1 MSYFKELPTKMI
13 MAFKRFPLT
22 LIWVTIG
29 SFFVISLINNRIN
42 IFSIHYKEVI
52 TLILGVSWL
61 IGAQFITES
70 HRSKLVGWAVKTAI
84 VLLLILYYFNLPEN
98 HDAAQTH
105 TFLRWFILLLA
116 GHIFIFFA
124 PFIFYWNTV
133 DYWNYLRRIIVAIS
147 RSILFSGIIYLG
159 LSLALLAIENLFT
172 FNIPVEIYFELF
184 IFCLGII
191 NTFIYL
197 SDFPK
202 EIYNTQKLHYS
213 TALDVLIKYILVPI
227 LILYLLIVYAYS
239 FTILLTWQ
247 LPEGWV
253 SYLISILAITGFII
267 YIIIDPIREKH
278 QNLIIRKFHP
288 ILQFSLLPLFILLF
302 VAIYARINAYNFTE
316 NRYLLLILA
325 FWLLGITLFTLIS
338 KKRKLALLPISLFIL
353 CLLSIYGPWNV
364 FRVSTQAQSNE
375 LSELI
380 IKTNNGEQAL
390 TGDEVE
396 RFKNITR
403 YLKEREK
410 LNLIDDEIGFETYYL
425 KHSYSAGKYM
435 LDSIY
440 GKNNYTENKPS
451 NFDDKSF
458 YYNNYNF
465 HDEINIKGYEK
476 FINVSASTFLHQKNR
491 SPYNLE
497 IDQSEI
503 ILRNSFNELFRIDME
518 NDIIEKLQKYQSLTN
533 IPEGSFVYE
542 LNKKAKFKVVI
553 ISLNGT
559 NQNNKIKIKS
569 ITAYIF
575 IG

>member
-1 MSYFKELPTKMI
+1 MSYFKELPKKMI

-29 SFFVISLINNRIN
+29 SFFVISLIHNRIN
-42 IFSIHYKEVI
+42 IFGIYYKEVI

-70 HRSKLVGWAVKTAI
+70 QRSRLVGWGVKTVI
-84 VLLLILYYFNLPEN
+84 ILLLIIYYINLP
-98 HDAAQTH
+98 DIYDSSQT
-105 TFLRWFILLLA
+105 FIYIRWFILLLA

-159 LSLALLAIENLFT
+159 LSLALLAVENLFT
-172 FNIPVEIYFELF
+172 FDFDEEIYFELF

-197 SDFPK
+197 SDFPN
-202 EIYNTQKLHYS
+202 EIYKTQKLHYS
-213 TALDVLIKYILVPI
+213 KALDVLIKYILIPI

-288 ILQFSLLPLFILLF
+288 ILQFSLLPLFMLLF
-302 VAIYARINAYNFTE
+302 VAIYARISAYNFTE
-316 NRYLLLILA
+316 NRYFLLILA

-338 KKRKLALLPISLFIL
+338 KKRKLSLLPISLFIL

-364 FRVSTQAQSNE
+364 F
-375 LSELI
+375 I

-396 RFKNITR
+396 RFKNIAR
-403 YLKEREK
+403 YLKTREK
-410 LNLIDDEIGFETYYL
+410 LKLVDDEIGFETSYL
-425 KHSYSAGKYM
+425 RHSYSAGKYM

-440 GKNNYTENKPS
+440 GKNNYTENKPF

-458 YYNNYNF
+458 NYSSYTF

-476 FINVSASTFLHQKNR
+476 FILVSASTILHQEKR
-491 SPYNLE
+491 STYNLE

-503 ILRNSFNELFRIDME
+503 ILRNSSNELFRMDME
-518 NDIIEKLQKYQSLTN
+518 NDITEKLQKYQSFSN

-542 LNKKAKFKVVI
+542 FNKKAKFKVVI
-553 ISLNGT
+553 ISLSGI
-559 NQNNKIKIKS
+559 NQNNKVEIES